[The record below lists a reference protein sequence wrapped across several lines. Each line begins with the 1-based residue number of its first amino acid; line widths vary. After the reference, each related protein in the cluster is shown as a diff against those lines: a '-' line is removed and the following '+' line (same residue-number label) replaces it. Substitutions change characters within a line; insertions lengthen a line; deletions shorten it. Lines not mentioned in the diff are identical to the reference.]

1 MQGGGYQ
8 PPGGGGP
15 PGGYGGPANPLA
27 PTMMGGPEASP
38 FAQQQQPPSQ
48 QQQPSPYT
56 QPSGGYGPPP
66 GAPPGPAYGQA
77 PPGFGGAPASFGAP
91 QGGFGSPGMAMPA
104 MPQFGQY
111 EFNEY
116 ENSVLAKTAGRAKL
130 WGIIAF
136 VYGALNV
143 VSTCGAFARPDMLI
157 NFPQGIVGI
166 VVGIMFLGVG
176 NSLASVTTTQGNDI
190 GHLMQGME
198 KLSNA
203 FLIQVIATLVGV
215 GLAILIFILV
225 AIFAAAMVATS

>member
-15 PGGYGGPANPLA
+15 PGGYGGPANPHA
-27 PTMMGGPEASP
+27 PTMMGGPEVSP
-38 FAQQQQPPSQ
+38 FAQPQAPQQP
-48 QQQPSPYT
+48 T
-56 QPSGGYGPPP
+56 QPSAGYGPPP
-66 GAPPGPAYGQA
+66 AAGYGQAPASYGGAPPAGFGAPAAGFGAPPG
-77 PPGFGGAPASFGAP
+77 GFGG
-91 QGGFGSPGMAMPA
+91 PGMAMPP

-116 ENSVLAKTAGRAKL
+116 ENSILAKTASRAKL
-130 WGIIAF
+130 WGIIAI

-176 NSLASVTTTQGNDI
+176 SSLGSVTTTQGNDI